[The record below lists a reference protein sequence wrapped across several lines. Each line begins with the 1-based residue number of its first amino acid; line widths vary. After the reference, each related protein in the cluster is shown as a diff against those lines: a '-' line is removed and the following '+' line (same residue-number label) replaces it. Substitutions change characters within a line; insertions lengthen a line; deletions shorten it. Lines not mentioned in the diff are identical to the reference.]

1 MANENENYKLNQ
13 SGPQV
18 QALLDKIAALPNNE
32 QLAALLDAK
41 QNVLIFDET
50 PTEGSTNPVTSDGI
64 LAAIQAILSNE
75 YVRVDTYADLGDPSQ
90 ESMGKVYLVG
100 LENAESF
107 DRYVA
112 GKSGDTY
119 IWVSLGSTELDLS
132 QYYTKEQTEAL
143 LEQEL
148 QEAIEPLARKD
159 GYYETLTAGMAEN
172 LVGQS
177 ENTDT
182 FTTETT
188 GGDSD
193 FGNGLAE
200 LATVEG
206 NGLAWN
212 QKWTD
217 ELTLYRDTE
226 GQSITKNGTSDY
238 TINTGSAVD
247 GLTQGVKINNPAI
260 PAGRKM
266 LVHFENDIPIKVYG
280 EPFGSLD
287 YPAGKNKLIL
297 EARSYPAW
305 DTSVIFRPQSALA
318 TNTDYHLKNLY
329 ITDLSLIY
337 GLVNEP
343 TTVEQFEADLAK
355 LIAQKPYY
363 QQNAGE
369 LYGVKKLHIVSYG
382 QNLLNPTNAQ
392 ARLAPYDWDTNSNK
406 YGIAFRNGA
415 SASAIQ
421 FTPDATGVAE
431 TITPDSN
438 GIFTISGTG
447 TLQLTMASGSAAS
460 DAYVWA
466 VWDGKKNGIENYKPY
481 SADAL
486 EIVVGNI
493 YGKLNGAGD
502 MVKVFSDD
510 VMRATGI
517 KSTDVHDVIDL
528 QSITADVNVGSV
540 NLGELTWEY
549 DSRYTFFRCGSMLD
563 EIKNQ
568 LDTTIPYNGVTTKYI
583 SSTWGNRGDLKTVFG
598 YFIGAGLY
606 IFDYSKTDADLVD
619 GYASW
624 LNGVPLWYE
633 LATQKHYTD
642 LKLSSDGGET
652 FQDLPER
659 FSVDNWGVWEQLP
672 NDSTIPSGKDFTG
685 VAAQITTILPMNAP
699 EAIDTFLQQGI
710 TTTEERAQVVNIL
723 AALKAQNI
731 IGDYSVGD
739 TPTNKVF
746 SVSVTPYVEPEPEP

>member
-1 MANENENYKLNQ
+1 MAKVTKIQ
-13 SGPQV
+13 SAVTGDEYQV
-18 QALLDKIAALPNNE
+18 QNLDVQQSTGQSTEAVMSQKSTTDALATKQGTIGDLQTIRSGAAAGATAYQKPSSGIPSSDMASGVQTSLGKADTAIQPGNVKQTAGESTGDVMSQKAVTDELDKKAN
-32 QLAALLDAK
+32 
-41 QNVLIFDET
+41 
-50 PTEGSTNPVTSDGI
+50 
-64 LAAIQAILSNE
+64 
-75 YVRVDTYADLGDPSQ
+75 
-90 ESMGKVYLVG
+90 
-100 LENAESF
+100 
-107 DRYVA
+107 
-112 GKSGDTY
+112 
-119 IWVSLGSTELDLS
+119 
-132 QYYTKEQTEAL
+132 
-143 LEQEL
+143 
-148 QEAIEPLARKD
+148 KD

-177 ENTDT
+177 ESTDT

-188 GGDSD
+188 GGESD

-200 LATVEG
+200 LAKIEG

-212 QKWTD
+212 QLLNPTNSEHKGVTVTYTNGKAS
-217 ELTLYRDTE
+217 LSGTTE
-226 GQSITKNGTSDY
+226 DVYFRLSNSQFANIKNHKYLFKTSIIKDDNGVLNGAQLFLLNRNAGS
-238 TINTGSAVD
+238 TISNNSAAFIYNNT
-247 GLTQGVKINNPAI
+247 
-260 PAGRKM
+260 
-266 LVHFENDIPIKVYG
+266 
-280 EPFGSLD
+280 
-287 YPAGKNKLIL
+287 
-297 EARSYPAW
+297 
-305 DTSVIFRPQSALA
+305 DTSGGTAYGINSVESGVSV
-318 TNTDYHLKNLY
+318 TGVELY
-329 ITDLSLIY
+329 VEQIDLSLIY
-337 GLVNEP
+337 GLGNEP
-343 TTVEQFEADLAK
+343 ASVDVVEADLAK

-363 QQNAGE
+363 QPNAGE

-431 TITPDSN
+431 SITPDSN
-438 GIFTISGTG
+438 GIFTISGAG

-460 DAYVWA
+460 DCYVWA
-466 VWDGKKNGIENYKPY
+466 VWDGKKDGIENYKPY

-517 KSTDVHDVIDL
+517 LSTSVRDIVDAA
-528 QSITADVNVGSV
+528 SKTADVNVA
-540 NLGELTWEY
+540 NKHLGDLTFQY
-549 DSRYTFFRCGSMLD
+549 DETYHIFYCTLSDMKKPSSA
-563 EIKNQ
+563 IKRIQ
-568 LDTTIPYNGVTTKYI
+568 GII
-583 SSTWGNRGDLKTVFG
+583 SSKYPTSGTYGVFD
-598 YFIGAGLY
+598 IN
-606 IFDYSKTDADLVD
+606 DYSILRNTDIFHLTDSSHTSVPTELD
-619 GYASW
+619 PW
-624 LNGVPLWYE
+624 LNGVYLWYE
-633 LATQKHYTD
+633 LATPLHYTD
-642 LKLSSDGGET
+642 LKLSSDGGTT

-710 TTTEERAQVVNIL
+710 TTAENRAQVVNIL

-731 IGDYSVGD
+731 IGDYSVGE
-739 TPTNKVF
+739 TPTDKVF
-746 SVSVTPYVEPEPEP
+746 SVSVTPYVEPENP